1 MRYAYSLLGDRHKA
15 EDAVQETMMRIWLK
29 REQWQEIQNMEGF
42 AMRII
47 RNVCVDSLRK
57 ENRVADMSD
66 VPEVLSNELNPLQ
79 AVSVK
84 EMMQTRQKAVQALPE
99 IQQMCFFLR
108 EEGKQYNEI
117 SHALNISLEQV
128 KVNIFRARNSIKTH
142 ILKKEAYGTQ

>member
-1 MRYAYSLLGDRHKA
+1 MRYAYSLLGDRHRA
-15 EDAVQETMMRIWLK
+15 EDAVQETMMRIWVK

-57 ENRVADMSD
+57 ENRIADMAN
-66 VPEVLSNELNPLQ
+66 VPEVLSSDLNPLQ

-84 EMMQTRQKAVQALPE
+84 ELMQARQKAVQTLPE

-117 SHALNISLEQV
+117 SEALNISLDQV

>member
-15 EDAVQETMMRIWLK
+15 EDAVQETMMRIWVK

-57 ENRVADMSD
+57 ENRVADMAD
-66 VPEVLSNELNPLQ
+66 VPEVLSSELNPLQ

-84 EMMQTRQKAVQALPE
+84 ELVQARQKAVQTLPE

-117 SHALNISLEQV
+117 SEALNISLDQV